1 MLQLNDVLSSKKLKI
16 YQDDNFFK
24 FSIDGVLLANFIEL
38 KLTTKKILDI
48 GTGTGIIPLLLT
60 TKTKLP
66 IDAIEIQKELCDI
79 FKMTLEYNQLN
90 NQINIIH
97 NDIKTY
103 SKQNHHLNQ
112 YDILICNP
120 PYYNG
125 KCQNQI
131 KSKQRHQSNLDLRE
145 LMESSKRLLKTKG
158 SLFLVYDSMEFN
170 KVIKIINEYDFSI
183 KKVQFVYYNR
193 NKNSSIFLLECVKN
207 GKTQTDILPPFI
219 LYDEDNKKTKQ
230 YYSIFAKIGDE
241 DDESKELSSF

>member
-193 NKNSSIFLLECVKN
+193 NKI
-207 GKTQTDILPPFI
+207 
-219 LYDEDNKKTKQ
+219 
-230 YYSIFAKIGDE
+230 
-241 DDESKELSSF
+241 